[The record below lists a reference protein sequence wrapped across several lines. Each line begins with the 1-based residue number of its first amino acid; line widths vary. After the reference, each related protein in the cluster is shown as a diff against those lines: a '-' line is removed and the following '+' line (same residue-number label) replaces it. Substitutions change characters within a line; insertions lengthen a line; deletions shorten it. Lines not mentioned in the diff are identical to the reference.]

1 MIERLRA
8 DHRDALF
15 AFERE
20 NRAYFAASVPDR
32 GDHYFALFDERHR
45 ALLDE
50 QDTGACHFHVIVGE
64 IGGEHGGEVLGR
76 VNLVDV
82 TGGAA
87 ELGFRVAEK
96 VAGRGVATAA
106 VREMSVMARE
116 TYGLTVLRAA
126 AAVANPGSRGVL
138 AGTGFVATGEEV
150 TLSGRPGH
158 WFRLDVTRTA

>member
-8 DHRDALF
+8 DHRDALL

-20 NRAYFAASVPDR
+20 NRDYFAASVPDR
-32 GDHYFALFDERHR
+32 GDDYFTHFDDWHR
-45 ALLDE
+45 ARLDE
-50 QDTGACHFHVIVGE
+50 QDAGLCHFHVVVDGE
-64 IGGEHGGEVLGR
+64 IGEILGR

-82 TGGAA
+82 ADGVA

-106 VREMSVMARE
+106 VREVSVLARE

-126 AAVANPGSRGVL
+126 AAVDNLGSRGVL
-138 AGTGFVATGEEV
+138 ARTGFVATGEEV
-150 TLSGRPGH
+150 TLSGKAGH